1 MRPDSEKVEVLRK
14 LKLPTLKK
22 LHSHLG
28 CYNYLSRYIKDFA
41 SIFAPLYQKVKKNIK
56 FEFNEGDIENW
67 KKLRSS
73 LVTDCLLVNSNPQKE
88 VKQMVDASNF
98 AIGGVLLRIED
109 DWHPIPYFE
118 HKLL

>member
-56 FEFNEGDIENW
+56 FEFNEASFLELSQDFGKFHNFFI
-67 KKLRSS
+67 LRSGRIDTTNVVKKVKNIHLS
-73 LVTDCLLVNSNPQKE
+73 LAISYEFQIEKCLFKKFN
-88 VKQMVDASNF
+88 
-98 AIGGVLLRIED
+98 
-109 DWHPIPYFE
+109 
-118 HKLL
+118 